1 MPKHLLEIDDL
12 SAIDIAEII
21 RLSHVENPEQ
31 VLRNKGAALLFEKPS
46 NRTRNS
52 MEMAII
58 QLGGHPIT
66 IRPDEVGIGTRESAE
81 DVARTLSCYHALIG
95 ARVFAHS
102 TVEELSSA
110 STSPV
115 VNMLSDKSHPLQALA
130 DLLTIWKEFGTFE
143 GCIVAYV
150 GDANNVA
157 RSLAIGCGLMGIE
170 FRVAHPNGYG
180 FSKADEET
188 IRGIGTQFSATNNPA
203 EAVAGASVVYTDVW
217 ASMGQEEEREKRLAD
232 FEGYTVGDELFEL
245 SKDDSIFMHC
255 LPAHPGEE
263 VSRSVLDSGKSRI
276 WEQAENRMHAARG
289 FLLHLFQEENQ

>member
-130 DLLTIWKEFGTFE
+130 DLLTIWEEYGTFE

-170 FRVAHPNGYG
+170 FRVAHPKGYG

-203 EAVAGASVVYTDVW
+203 EAVTGASVVYTDVW

-232 FEGYTVGDELFEL
+232 FEGYTVGDALFEL
-245 SKDDSIFMHC
+245 SNDDSIFMHC

-263 VSRSVLDSGKSRI
+263 VSRSVLDNGKSRI

>member
-81 DVARTLSCYHALIG
+81 DVAKTLSCYHALIG

-130 DLLTIWKEFGTFE
+130 DLLTIWEEYGTFE

-157 RSLAIGCGLMGIE
+157 RSLAIGCGLTGIE

-203 EAVAGASVVYTDVW
+203 EAVTGASVVYTDVW

-232 FEGYTVGDELFEL
+232 FEGYTVGDKLFEL
-245 SKDDSIFMHC
+245 SSEDSIFMHC

-263 VSRSVLDSGKSRI
+263 VSRSVLDSAKSRI

-289 FLLHLFQEENQ
+289 FLLHIFQEENQ